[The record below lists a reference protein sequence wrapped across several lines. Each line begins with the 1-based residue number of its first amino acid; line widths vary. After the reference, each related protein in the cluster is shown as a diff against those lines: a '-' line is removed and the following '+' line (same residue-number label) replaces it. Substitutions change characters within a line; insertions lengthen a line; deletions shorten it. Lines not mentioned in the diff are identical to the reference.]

1 MPFARRKIARWFPL
15 VAAGCAGAL
24 VACSGS
30 PDSGLMSPETRLGGT
45 PDGASDAS
53 LGTAYQA
60 ADGSAEMQ
68 AASSATPGPS
78 DVERGDGVA
87 LDGSVGAAAPL
98 DAGTDTDATSLSDAA
113 ATDAETAPT
122 DAGLCSVSFTV
133 TGALVDGIVFQNVV
147 LGGDAPALGGWD
159 PSQVVKMTAS
169 AVVGTWTTTV
179 LLPDGTTVHF
189 KFGMT
194 GTGGQFSWETDPQD
208 VDRTLAISCAFGV
221 GVSYTGM
228 MNQIPDGGS

>member
-30 PDSGLMSPETRLGGT
+30 PDSGLMSPGTLLVGT
-45 PDGASDAS
+45 PDGGSDAS
-53 LGTAYQA
+53 LGTPYAA
-60 ADGSAEMQ
+60 ADGSAETQ
-68 AASSATPGPS
+68 AASSAAS
-78 DVERGDGVA
+78 RGDDVA
-87 LDGSVGAAAPL
+87 FDGSVGAADGAPL
-98 DAGTDTDATSLSDAA
+98 DAGTDAGASFLSDADA
-113 ATDAETAPT
+113 AAADADTAPA

-147 LGGDAPALGGWD
+147 LGGDAPALGDWD

-194 GTGGQFSWETDPQD
+194 GTGGQFAWETDPQD
-208 VDRTLAISCAFGV
+208 VDRTLAISCSFGV

>member
-30 PDSGLMSPETRLGGT
+30 PDSGLMSPGAPLVAA
-45 PDGASDAS
+45 PDAGSDAS
-53 LGTAYQA
+53 LGAAYPT
-60 ADGSAEMQ
+60 ADGSAETQ
-68 AASSATPGPS
+68 AASSVAS
-78 DVERGDGVA
+78 RGDDVA
-87 LDGSVGAAAPL
+87 FDGSAGLADGAPL
-98 DAGTDTDATSLSDAA
+98 DAGTDADGALLSDVAPADADAA
-113 ATDAETAPT
+113 AA
-122 DAGLCSVSFTV
+122 DAGLCSVTFSV

-147 LGGDAPALGGWD
+147 LGGDAPALGDWD

-169 AVVGTWTTTV
+169 AVVGTWTATV

-194 GTGGQFSWETDPQD
+194 GTGGQFAWETDPQD

>member
-1 MPFARRKIARWFPL
+1 MPFERRKIARWFPL

-30 PDSGLMSPETRLGGT
+30 PDSGLMSPERLGGA
-45 PDGASDAS
+45 PDGGSDAS
-53 LGTAYQA
+53 LGVAHPT
-60 ADGSAEMQ
+60 ADGSAETQ
-68 AASSATPGPS
+68 AASSMAP
-78 DVERGDGVA
+78 DVARGDDVA
-87 LDGSVGAAAPL
+87 LDGSIGALDDAPL
-98 DAGTDTDATSLSDAA
+98 DAGTDADAAFLSDAVA
-113 ATDAETAPT
+113 ANADAAAA
-122 DAGLCSVSFTV
+122 DAGLCSVSFSV

-147 LGGDAPALGGWD
+147 LGGDAPALGDWD

-194 GTGGQFSWETDPQD
+194 GAGGQFAWETDPQD